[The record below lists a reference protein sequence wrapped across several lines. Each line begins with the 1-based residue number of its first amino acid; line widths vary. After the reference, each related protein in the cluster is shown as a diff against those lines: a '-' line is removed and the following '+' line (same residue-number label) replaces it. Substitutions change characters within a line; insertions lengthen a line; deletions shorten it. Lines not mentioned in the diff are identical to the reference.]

1 MYFIY
6 LTQPKQI
13 ELHLTTAEALVF
25 AAMGVNS
32 PAARDAW
39 TQTESDYQVVQL
51 FIDINESALLKA
63 YSRNQ

>member
-32 PAARDAW
+32 PAVRDAW
-39 TQTESDYQVVQL
+39 TQTESDYQVVL
-51 FIDINESALLKA
+51 TTL
-63 YSRNQ
+63 YWY